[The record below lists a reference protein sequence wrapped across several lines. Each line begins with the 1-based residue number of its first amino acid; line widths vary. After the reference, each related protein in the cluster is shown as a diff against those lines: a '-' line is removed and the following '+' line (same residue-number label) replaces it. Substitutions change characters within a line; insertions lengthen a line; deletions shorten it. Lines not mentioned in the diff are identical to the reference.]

1 MRRPRVGTPGA
12 FGAWNTDQGAFRAL
26 DAVTSRSCNERDTP
40 PVTVSRDPPN
50 LAESRSAGTASAQ
63 LGRPRRL
70 RAQRP
75 PVIFRSRCATPA
87 VPYG

>member
-26 DAVTSRSCNERDTP
+26 DAVTSRSCSDGATAPN
-40 PVTVSRDPPN
+40 TVSTSLAK
-50 LAESRSAGTASAQ
+50 LAESRTRRTAN
-63 LGRPRRL
+63 
-70 RAQRP
+70 AQRP

-87 VPYG
+87 VP